1 MYPVPEPC
9 TQNVVPI
16 LAADLVEIAA
26 DLAAKSAAISTRSA
40 ARIGTTFWVHGSGTG
55 YMGSVHGTWVRYIVH
70 GHGAYSCCNGT
81 RCYSTLE
88 RARVHLRFVPLR

>member
-1 MYPVPEPC
+1 MYRTHVPCTEPMYPVPDPC

-55 YMGSVHGTWVRYIVH
+55 YMGSVQ
-70 GHGAYSCCNGT
+70 AS
-81 RCYSTLE
+81 
-88 RARVHLRFVPLR
+88 

>member
-70 GHGAYSCCNGT
+70 GA
-81 RCYSTLE
+81 RC
-88 RARVHLRFVPLR
+88 VHLLQWHTVLQHIGTS